1 LIDDRRQ
8 LGKLALAAF
17 GLSVVG
23 LGIFLVCP
31 TAVPAI
37 SGATWANDSAFA
49 FLKQVDASGNA
60 CPSLHVAFAV
70 LAAAA
75 IARSLRELGA
85 SPGPRLLN
93 GLWCAGILWSTIA
106 TRQHVVID
114 VAAGA
119 LLGAAVAAM
128 YGRWLNRTAR

>member
-1 LIDDRRQ
+1 M
-8 LGKLALAAF
+8 
-17 GLSVVG
+17 VG

-31 TAVPAI
+31 TAVPAV
-37 SGATWANDSAFA
+37 SGATWAADSAFA

-70 LAAAA
+70 FAAAA

-85 SPGPRLLN
+85 SRGPRMLN

-106 TRQHVVID
+106 TRQHVAID
-114 VAAGA
+114 VVAGA
-119 LLGAAVAAM
+119 LLGAAVAAL
-128 YGRWLNRTAR
+128 YGRGLDRTGREIRH